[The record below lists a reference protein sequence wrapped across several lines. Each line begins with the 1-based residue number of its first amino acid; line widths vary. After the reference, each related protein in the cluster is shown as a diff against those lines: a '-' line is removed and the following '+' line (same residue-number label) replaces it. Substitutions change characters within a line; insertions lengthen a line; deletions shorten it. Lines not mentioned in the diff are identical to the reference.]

1 LTGAGVAGETG
12 TAVAAD
18 SVEPLYGI
26 SRAASECGVS
36 ERALRY
42 YEEIGLLA
50 PAGKTPG
57 GLRRY
62 SQSDLAR
69 VRRIRE
75 LQSVVGLNLDEIR
88 TILDSD
94 DRLNS
99 IRDEYRASGTRAER
113 RRELLSEGLALREQ
127 MAASLDGKLE
137 RLLAFRADVGAAI
150 ERIQELLRS
159 DDVSPT

>member
-1 LTGAGVAGETG
+1 MTDAGVAG
-12 TAVAAD
+12 VAAA
-18 SVEPLYGI
+18 LLGI
-26 SRAASECGVS
+26 SRAAAECGVS

-42 YEEIGLLA
+42 YEEIGLLE

-62 SQSDLAR
+62 SESDLAR

-75 LQSVVGLNLDEIR
+75 LQSIVGLNLDEIR

-99 IRDEYRASGTRAER
+99 IRDEYRSSATGSQR
-113 RRELLSEGLALREQ
+113 RRELLLAGLALRED
-127 MAASLDGKLE
+127 MANSVDSKLE
-137 RLLAFRADVGAAI
+137 RLLAFRAEIDAAI
-150 ERIQELLRS
+150 SRIHDLLVAEGLTPR
-159 DDVSPT
+159 